1 MNPLAT
7 AVLAF
12 SMSADAFAATLAKG
26 AALDRP
32 KLAEALRTGLL
43 FGLVEATT
51 PVIGWVCGRAASG
64 FIDAIDHW
72 IAFTLLA
79 LLGARMLWQSVRRSA
94 AQEKPRR
101 HPLGVLLATAVGTS
115 LDALAVGVTLAFI
128 DADILVAALAIGLA
142 TFTMGTLGI
151 LLGRIAG
158 GKFGRVAEALG
169 GIGLIAIGTKILI
182 EHTLLS

>member
-32 KLAEALRTGLL
+32 KLSEALRTGLL

-51 PVIGWVCGRAASG
+51 PVIGWACGRAASG
-64 FIDAIDHW
+64 YIEAIDHW
-72 IAFTLLA
+72 VAFTLLT
-79 LLGARMLWQSVRRSA
+79 LLGLRMLWQSLRRA
-94 AQEKPRR
+94 AELEKPRR

-128 DADILVAALAIGLA
+128 DADILTSALAIGLA
-142 TFTMGTLGI
+142 TFIMGTLGVM
-151 LLGRIAG
+151 LGRVAG
-158 GKFGRVAEALG
+158 NRFGRVAEALG
-169 GIGLIAIGTKILI
+169 GLGLVVIGAKILI

>member
-7 AVLAF
+7 TVLAF

-32 KLAEALRTGLL
+32 KIAEALRTGLL
-43 FGLVEATT
+43 FGLVEGST
-51 PVIGWVCGRAASG
+51 PVIGWACGRAASG

-72 IAFTLLA
+72 IAFTLLS
-79 LLGARMLWQSVRRSA
+79 LLGARMLWQSYRRSA
-94 AQEKPRR
+94 AREKPSR
-101 HPLGVLLATAVGTS
+101 HSLGVLLATAIGTS

-128 DADILVAALAIGLA
+128 DADILLAAAAIGIA
-142 TFTMGTLGI
+142 TFVMATLGI
-151 LLGRIAG
+151 LLGRVAG

-169 GIGLIAIGTKILI
+169 GIGLIVIGTKILI